1 MTADDV
7 SLIKEAFV
15 AAETCAHP
23 GQTRLLLL
31 AGVVDMHRDG
41 FEWPV
46 RFRSLALHPML
57 WGALWLAS
65 PICYSQTAPV
75 TAAGATAGTLSVAS
89 SGASTYTI
97 PLQVP
102 PGTAGVEPKLTLSYN
117 SQAGN
122 GLLGVG
128 WSLTGLS
135 TISRCAA
142 TISQD
147 GIAVNGSVNFDANDR
162 FCMDGQ
168 RLMVVNGTYGS
179 SGAEYRTERDSF
191 SKVVSNGSAGTAP
204 VNSNP
209 AYFIVKSK
217 SGLTMEYGNT
227 TDSRI
232 EAQGR
237 TDGAVR
243 TWALDRVSD
252 TSGNYMTITYTEDT
266 TNGQYYPVR
275 MDYTGN
281 GGTAPNASVQF
292 VYESRPDIIPFYLA
306 GSLIQDTVRL
316 KTIQTY
322 TGTREVKEYR
332 NNYGS
337 GSTTGRSVLASIQE
351 CAMSPS
357 VACKAATTFNVPT
370 ASTVGLTSPANGSVG
385 TYCTCILEFVMDVNG
400 DGKSDLVRL
409 WQNGSRTYAAVWL
422 SNGSS
427 FTQVSNA
434 DIGPWSTSF
443 QYYVMDVNGDGKSDL
458 VRLWQNGSRSY
469 AAVWQSTGTGFTVVS
484 NGDVGSWS
492 TTFQYFVMDVNGD
505 GRSDLVRL
513 WQNGS
518 LEYADVWASNGSGFT
533 NISNGSLSTW
543 CTCIQDIVMDI
554 NGDGKSDWVRL
565 WQNGSR
571 TYALVLLSNGTGFT
585 QVSNADIGSWSTG
598 FQYFVMDIN
607 GDGRSDLVRLYQNG
621 TLAYADVWLS
631 TGKGFTE
638 ISNASV
644 STWCTCIQEF
654 DTMDI
659 NGDGRNDLVR
669 LWQNGS
675 RTYADVWLSTGRGF
689 KEASNADIGPWSSAF
704 HYFVMDVNG
713 DGKSDLVRMWQNGT
727 LEYAAVWS
735 GTADPTSPDTI
746 SSIVDGLGATASV
759 AYLPSTNASVYSKG
773 TGAAYPVV
781 DVQVPIYVA
790 SSVHSTNGIG
800 GTLTSNYQ
808 YGVLQSDFS
817 GRSLLGFSW
826 MKETSADT
834 NIAVLTNYRQ
844 DWPYLG
850 MPSQIQTTLPGSGSG
865 GTLKLVSNSFG
876 CINPVNGG
884 ACALSAGSRYFPYVS
899 QTVESTWDLNGA
911 ALPVVTI
918 QNGFD
923 NYGNA
928 TQVSVGTSDS
938 YCKVTRN
945 VYIAADTTNWIL
957 GRVAR
962 STLTSKTPPDGSTCP

>member
-23 GQTRLLLL
+23 EQTRLLLL

-75 TAAGATAGTLSVAS
+75 TAAGATAGTISVAS

-162 FCMDGQ
+162 VCMDGQ
-168 RLMVVNGTYGS
+168 RLTVVNGTYGS

-204 VNSNP
+204 ANSNP

-292 VYESRPDIIPFYLA
+292 VYVSRPDIIPFYLA

-322 TGTREVKEYR
+322 TGTHEVKEYR

-400 DGKSDLVRL
+400 DG
-409 WQNGSRTYAAVWL
+409 
-422 SNGSS
+422 
-427 FTQVSNA
+427 
-434 DIGPWSTSF
+434 
-443 QYYVMDVNGDGKSDL
+443 
-458 VRLWQNGSRSY
+458 
-469 AAVWQSTGTGFTVVS
+469 
-484 NGDVGSWS
+484 
-492 TTFQYFVMDVNGD
+492 
-505 GRSDLVRL
+505 RSDLVRL

-554 NGDGKSDWVRL
+554 NGDGKGDWVRL

-759 AYLPSTNASVYSKG
+759 AYLPLTNASVYSKG

-834 NIAVLTNYRQ
+834 NIAVLTDYRQ

-938 YCKVTRN
+938 HCKVTRN